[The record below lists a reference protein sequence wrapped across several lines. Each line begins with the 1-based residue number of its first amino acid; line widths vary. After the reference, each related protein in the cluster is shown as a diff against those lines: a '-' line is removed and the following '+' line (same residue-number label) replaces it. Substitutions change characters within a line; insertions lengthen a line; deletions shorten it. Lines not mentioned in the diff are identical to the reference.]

1 MLSFGQQVLRINAVE
16 ETESQPVIY
25 HARVLMSGT
34 IRNLIHQQTKDK
46 RSQKINLSRTKWRG
60 QPVACG

>member
-16 ETESQPVIY
+16 ENESQPVIY

-34 IRNLIHQQTKDK
+34 IRN
-46 RSQKINLSRTKWRG
+46 
-60 QPVACG
+60 